1 MGDLT
6 TIETIHRMYMS
17 IVALVFNLMLCVM
30 YRMVDSN
37 EKDRNRSFGALAF
50 VVFFGNVLTILTSYV
65 RRADSV
71 TLPPMIVYLTYLLQ
85 CLSNIYVCSFFSQ
98 YIESYFHKDGEKLN
112 YIQRF
117 NRILL
122 IVATILLAVLYIYKL
137 PSFDASH
144 ESAAVEPWVRYFFG
158 YALELYFILY
168 SIVYFVRFRNALNK
182 RAFLTAVWGI
192 IVTIGGIVAQLVFS
206 SILVNYVGATLGLF
220 LFYFGVETPDYRK
233 LRQTMDELREARI
246 AADRANHSKS
256 EFLANMSHEI
266 RTPINAVLGMNEM
279 ILRESDN
286 EKITS
291 YARNVESSGKNLLSI
306 INDILDFSKIE
317 AGHMEI
323 VENNYNLR
331 KLLNDL
337 NSMIRF
343 RAEKKGLEFDIFVDK
358 ELPDDLYGDE
368 VRIRQ
373 IVTNLLTNS
382 VKYTREGNVSLTV
395 EGYRKADLDDDE
407 TIKLADDEILLTFAV
422 SDTGIG
428 IREEDKGKLYSQFE
442 RVDMDQ
448 TRTIEGTG
456 LGLAITYDLTVMMG
470 GRIDLISSYGVGSTF
485 TVKIPQK
492 VIGNAPVGD
501 YSVETP
507 ENRET
512 KGYRESFTAPEARIL
527 VVDDTALNLLVFKEL
542 LKKTQVQ
549 IDTARS
555 AGEAIRL
562 TMDTVYDVIFMDQR
576 MPHTD
581 GIQAMN
587 MIREQHGG
595 SNRETPII
603 CLTADAVSGA
613 RERYIAA
620 GFVDYLTKPVESE
633 KLESMLCRYLP
644 ETKVIMET
652 TDGK

>member
-6 TIETIHRMYMS
+6 TLETIHRMYMS

-30 YRMVDSN
+30 YRMVDSH

-50 VVFFGNVLTILTSYV
+50 VVFFGNMLTIATAYI

-71 TLPPMIVYLTYLLQ
+71 TLAPMVVYLAYLLQ
-85 CLSNIYVCSFFSQ
+85 CLANIYVSSFFSQ
-98 YIESYFHKDGEKLN
+98 YIESYFRKDGEELTL
-112 YIQRF
+112 IQRF
-117 NRILL
+117 NRSLL
-122 IVATILLAVLYIYKL
+122 VSATVLLAVLYIYKL
-137 PSFDASH
+137 PSFDATH

-158 YALELYFILY
+158 YALELYYILY
-168 SIVYFVRFRNALNK
+168 SIIYFIRFRNKLNK
-182 RAFLTAVWGI
+182 RALLTAVWGI

-286 EKITS
+286 DKITS

-323 VENNYNLR
+323 VENNYKLS

-343 RAEKKGLEFDIFVDK
+343 RAEKKGLEFDIYVDK
-358 ELPDDLYGDE
+358 DLPDELYGDE

-373 IVTNLLTNS
+373 VVTNLLTNS
-382 VKYTREGNVSLTV
+382 VKYTPEGNVSLTV
-395 EGYRKADLDDDE
+395 EGFRRDDNTEEGSIELTDDE
-407 TIKLADDEILLTFAV
+407 LLLTFAV

-428 IREEDKGKLYSQFE
+428 IREEDKERLFSQFE

-456 LGLAITYDLTVMMG
+456 LGLAITYDLTAMMG
-470 GRIDLISSYGVGSTF
+470 GRIDVSSSYGVGSTF

-492 VIGNAPVGD
+492 VIGDEPIGD

-507 ENRET
+507 EAEEIENY
-512 KGYRESFTAPEARIL
+512 KESFTAPGAKIL
-527 VVDDTALNLLVFKEL
+527 VVDDTALNLLVFREL
-542 LKKTQVQ
+542 LKKTEVQ

-555 AGEAIRL
+555 AGEAVRL
-562 TMDTVYDVIFMDQR
+562 TMDTAYDVIFMDQR

-581 GIQAMN
+581 GIQAMH

-633 KLESMLCRYLP
+633 KLERMLCRYLP
-644 ETKVIMET
+644 EDKVIRGENV
-652 TDGK
+652 